1 MTQTRAARPETTPSE
16 EDRLATLGTMAAP
29 FLAPLRMGTLH
40 LRMAAVACVAAALA
54 SLDSPARGQYGPV
67 DPFESATSVL
77 RQGILAANDGQQ
89 HAAMVALRELHDP
102 QSRALFER
110 LLRSD
115 DWSLRVD
122 SVLGLAEIDPARK
135 ADPALIE
142 ALPRAMDRELAVE
155 AVLALELADQGR
167 VRQMLDWSDLG
178 IDRRILLFCELRRLG
193 AEPDR
198 TELLRLLESK
208 TPEVAGLALA
218 ILLDVSAPEAAAAE
232 ERVRTAIAELP
243 PKLRA
248 AAVAQIADAC
258 AISSM
263 RRAAPFVA
271 SLLAL
276 PDVTGDAR
284 ARALGS
290 LLVLDAPTA
299 YPILAQAIDA
309 DRSQLSLM
317 RHAAI
322 LLASG
327 ARAPASEWNRLRN
340 GDSLLEAIADAGI
353 ELSESKDA
361 EAVRRLV
368 GLKHRITMRALLE
381 GSRRLGP
388 SFDRIVGLE
397 CLALLEESPRGLGP
411 LLEPVMRG
419 LSRLAVVAP
428 EELKAALD
436 RADGKPELKEP
447 LLLVL
452 AAAGS
457 PEAAAVA
464 LPHWS
469 RASRLGEA
477 LIAVLVARTEAKIGA
492 AELEVLAKIAGGAV
506 QVDPA
511 VRLQAAWLWL
521 RHAGK
526 LEPAIEAISLSLDGR
541 TETGQDSPQEAAS
554 PAR

>member
-1 MTQTRAARPETTPSE
+1 MVEMPSVTLRNGTTRL
-16 EDRLATLGTMAAP
+16 RLAVAACMAAA
-29 FLAPLRMGTLH
+29 FTGFAAP
-40 LRMAAVACVAAALA
+40 AVA
-54 SLDSPARGQYGPV
+54 QYGPV
-67 DPFESATSVL
+67 DPFESATGVL

-110 LLRSD
+110 LLKSD

-122 SVLGLAEIDPARK
+122 SVLGLAEIAPARK

-155 AVLALELADQGR
+155 AVLALELADQDR
-167 VRQMLDWSDLG
+167 VRQMLAWSDLG
-178 IDRRILLFCELRRLG
+178 VDRRILLFCELRRLG

-198 TELLRLLESK
+198 AELLRLLDSK

-218 ILLDVSAPEAAAAE
+218 ILLDLSAPEAAAAE
-232 ERVRTAIAELP
+232 ERVRAAIAELP

-248 AAVAQIADAC
+248 LAVAKIAESC
-258 AISSM
+258 AINTM
-263 RRAAPFVA
+263 KRAAPFVA
-271 SLLAL
+271 TLLAL
-276 PDVTGDAR
+276 PDITGDAR

-290 LLVLDAPTA
+290 LLVLDAPTG
-299 YPILAQAIDA
+299 YPILAQAVDA

-322 LLASG
+322 LIASG

-340 GDSLLEAIADAGI
+340 GDSLLETIADAGI

-361 EAVRRLV
+361 EAARRLV
-368 GLKHRITMRALLE
+368 GLKHRITLRAILE
-381 GSRRLGP
+381 GSRRLGS
-388 SFDRIVGLE
+388 SFDRILGLE
-397 CLALLEESPRGLGP
+397 CLALLEENPRGLGP

-428 EELKAALD
+428 EELKSALE
-436 RADGKPELKEP
+436 RADGKPDLEEP

-464 LPHWS
+464 LPQWS
-469 RASRLGEA
+469 RTSRLGEA
-477 LIAVLVARTEAKIGA
+477 LIAVLVARTEPKIGA
-492 AELEVLAKIAGGAV
+492 AELEVLARIAGGAV

-511 VRLQAAWLWL
+511 VRLQASWLWL

-526 LEPAIEAISLSLDGR
+526 LEPAIEALSRSLDGR
-541 TETGQDSPQEAAS
+541 TQTGQDSSQEGTA